1 MGRERGVMLDVRVL
15 PANNVTTCA
24 AQRKVGSTT
33 LGTGETWTGE
43 MANVV
48 STGDIETTEQVG
60 EM

>member
-24 AQRKVGSTT
+24 AQRKVGSTS

-43 MANVV
+43 MASAVC
-48 STGDIETTEQVG
+48 IQVT
-60 EM
+60 